1 MKKNDLEELKNKNK
15 EELPVLLKEAK
26 NQLAKLR
33 LEQASKKL
41 KNVRQLFFQR
51 KRIAVLLTLI
61 SEKEKAN
68 V

>member
-51 KRIAVLLTLI
+51 KKIAVLLTLI

>member
-51 KRIAVLLTLI
+51 KKIAVLLTLI

-68 V
+68 A